1 MEFYQR
7 NSLKDCFKALD
18 TALLVP
24 FKEPESR
31 AGPWPPGRTW
41 GVGWGGGG
49 GSEMEVVASWWWDG
63 RGGFFPVPTSSG
75 RWGGMAKE
83 GQVIGSW
90 WGAMGEVTGA
100 R

>member
-31 AGPWPPGRTW
+31 AGPRPPGRA
-41 GVGWGGGG
+41 WGGGLG
-49 GSEMEVVASWWWDG
+49 RRGWRWDG
-63 RGGFFPVPTSSG
+63 RGGGMDGVRSPMVVG
-75 RWGGMAKE
+75 WDGWQWDGG
-83 GQVIGSW
+83 GGLV
-90 WGAMGEVTGA
+90 VVVV
-100 R
+100 